1 MTVLEFNNN
10 NWTAPADLLA
20 AVVCDVQVGGHHEVG
35 GQLQVGL
42 LVPGLDQSEVSTA
55 PLRQSQLTCMKSCLV
70 TRRGRCGL
78 PGSESRV
85 RSTAEMES
93 RSCGGEEYWG
103 RAEAEDRAENTPG
116 MVNLV
121 SHRKNEPSI
130 TLHHKHIGSVGKKW
144 RKQRFHFLHSPLR
157 VAAGDGDLLPNTP
170 LAALP
175 PCNLYN
181 APICPTLLQID
192 VTVTN
197 NVMVSS
203 I

>member
-1 MTVLEFNNN
+1 MCH
-10 NWTAPADLLA
+10 LLA

-35 GQLQVGL
+35 RQLQVGL

-55 PLRQSQLTCMKSCLV
+55 ALRQSQLTCMKSCLV
-70 TRRGRCGL
+70 TRRGRCG

-116 MVNLV
+116 MVILV
-121 SHRKNEPSI
+121 SYRTSQV
-130 TLHHKHIGSVGKKW
+130 LHYTTNISAVLERSGGSKDFTSSTPHYGW
-144 RKQRFHFLHSPLR
+144 RL
-157 VAAGDGDLLPNTP
+157 VTADLLPNTP

-181 APICPTLLQID
+181 APICPTLLQ
-192 VTVTN
+192 
-197 NVMVSS
+197 M
-203 I
+203 

>member
-1 MTVLEFNNN
+1 MCH
-10 NWTAPADLLA
+10 WTAPGHLLA
-20 AVVCDVQVGGHHEVG
+20 AALCDVQVGGHHEVG

-42 LVPGLDQSEVSTA
+42 LVPGLDQSEVTTA
-55 PLRQSQLTCMKSCLV
+55 ALRQSQLTCMKSCLV

-121 SHRKNEPSI
+121 SHRTSQV
-130 TLHHKHIGSVGKKW
+130 LHYTTNILAVLERSGGSKDFTSSTPHYGW
-144 RKQRFHFLHSPLR
+144 RLVTATS
-157 VAAGDGDLLPNTP
+157 
-170 LAALP
+170 
-175 PCNLYN
+175 
-181 APICPTLLQID
+181 CPTHRLLLSRRAICIMPQY
-192 VTVTN
+192 VPHFCR
-197 NVMVSS
+197 
-203 I
+203 